1 MTTTE
6 ELKER
11 FESLSNED
19 KLLFMRSIM
28 PSFCEAFRKSPQN
41 MMQFCQEMMKSCGMD
56 MQSMMKNM
64 MDVMNPGKS

>member
-1 MTTTE
+1 VTTTE

-41 MMQFCQEMMKSCGMD
+41 MMQFCQDMITSRGMD
-56 MQSMMKNM
+56 MQSMMKSM
-64 MDVMNPGKS
+64 MGMINPSRG